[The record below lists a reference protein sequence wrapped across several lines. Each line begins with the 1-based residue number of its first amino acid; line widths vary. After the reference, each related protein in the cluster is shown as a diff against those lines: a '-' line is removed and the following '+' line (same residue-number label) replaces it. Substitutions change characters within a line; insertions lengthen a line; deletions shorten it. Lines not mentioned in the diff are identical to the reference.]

1 MKSSKIIAEHYTW
14 GDGCDGWHLV
24 KTENMSVIQEKVPS
38 GKQEVKHFHR
48 RSNQYFFCLS
58 GEATLEVE
66 GIVHTL
72 RPREGL
78 YVPAGKA
85 HQLRNEGPDLL
96 EFLVISS
103 PKSHGDRVDLK

>member
-1 MKSSKIIAEHYTW
+1 MKTSKKTAEHYSW

-24 KTENMSVIQEKVPS
+24 KTENLSIIQEKVPP

-58 GEATLEVE
+58 GAAVLEVE
-66 GIVHTL
+66 GTVHTL
-72 RPREGL
+72 KPGEGL
-78 YVPAGKA
+78 YVPAGKV
-85 HQLRNEGPDLL
+85 HQLRNEGPAVL

-103 PKSHGDRVDLK
+103 PKSHGDRIVI